1 MAGLDASTFL
11 RFLRM
16 VRSIFT
22 VTCVISVALIV
33 INIIYNMKNVPSE
46 ARTALSLLTIANV
59 SGSWAWPALA
69 SSYLISAFLF
79 PSLVSQTD
87 NRLHHHVLYL
97 EELEDY
103 GVSSKSMVPIACLS
117 EQDLFENT
125 HGHPN
130 QEGLQERRRIVGFDG
145 SAQSRRDQDRTRD

>member
-69 SSYLISAFLF
+69 SSYLISTF
-79 PSLVSQTD
+79 PTLLLTLSQTD
-87 NRLHHHVLYL
+87 NRLYHHVLYL

-103 GVSSKSMVPIACLS
+103 GFSSKSMVPVACLS
-117 EQDLFENT
+117 E
-125 HGHPN
+125 
-130 QEGLQERRRIVGFDG
+130 
-145 SAQSRRDQDRTRD
+145 

>member
-1 MAGLDASTFL
+1 MIQNIGLDASTFL

-33 INIIYNMKNVPSE
+33 VNIIYNMKKVPAE

-69 SSYLISAFLF
+69 SSYLISEST
-79 PSLVSQTD
+79 PSDRSYPTAD
-87 NRLHHHVLYL
+87 SRLSHHVLHL
-97 EELEDY
+97 AELEDN
-103 GVSSKSMVPIACLS
+103 GLAPKPMVPIARLP
-117 EQDLFENT
+117 EQDLLKDID
-125 HGHPN
+125 GHSD
-130 QEGLQERRRIVGFDG
+130 QKGLSE
-145 SAQSRRDQDRTRD
+145 

>member
-69 SSYLISAFLF
+69 SSYLISA
-79 PSLVSQTD
+79 SLTLSLSFELQTD
-87 NRLHHHVLYL
+87 HRLYHHVFHL
-97 EELEDY
+97 EKLEDY
-103 GVSSKSMVPIACLS
+103 GLPSKSMVPIPCLS
-117 EQDLFENT
+117 EQDLFEDA
-125 HGHPN
+125 HGHSD
-130 QEGLQERRRIVGFDG
+130 QEGLQE
-145 SAQSRRDQDRTRD
+145 

>member
-46 ARTALSLLTIANV
+46 ARTALSLLTMANV

-69 SSYLISAFLF
+69 SSYLISTF
-79 PSLVSQTD
+79 PTLLLALSQTD
-87 NRLHHHVLYL
+87 IRLYHHVLYL
-97 EELEDY
+97 EELEDD
-103 GVSSKSMVPIACLS
+103 GLPPKSLVPIPCLS
-117 EQDLFENT
+117 EQDLFEDT
-125 HGHPN
+125 HGHSD
-130 QEGLQERRRIVGFDG
+130 QEGLQE
-145 SAQSRRDQDRTRD
+145 

>member
-1 MAGLDASTFL
+1 
-11 RFLRM
+11 M

-69 SSYLISAFLF
+69 SSYLISTF
-79 PSLVSQTD
+79 PTLLLTLSQTD
-87 NRLHHHVLYL
+87 NRLYHHVLYL

-103 GVSSKSMVPIACLS
+103 GLLAKSMVPIPCLPK
-117 EQDLFENT
+117 QDLFQDA
-125 HGHPN
+125 HGYSD
-130 QEGLQERRRIVGFDG
+130 QEGLQE
-145 SAQSRRDQDRTRD
+145 

>member
-69 SSYLISAFLF
+69 SSYLISA
-79 PSLVSQTD
+79 SLTLSLSFELQTND
-87 NRLHHHVLYL
+87 RLYHHVFHL

-103 GVSSKSMVPIACLS
+103 GLPSKSMVPIACLP
-117 EQDLFENT
+117 EQDLFQDAY
-125 HGHPN
+125 GYSD
-130 QEGLQERRRIVGFDG
+130 QEGL
-145 SAQSRRDQDRTRD
+145 

>member
-1 MAGLDASTFL
+1 MIQNIGTILKHCCRGLANQIGLDASTFL

-33 INIIYNMKNVPSE
+33 INIIYNMKNVPKE

-69 SSYLISAFLF
+69 SSYLISK
-79 PSLVSQTD
+79 
-87 NRLHHHVLYL
+87 
-97 EELEDY
+97 
-103 GVSSKSMVPIACLS
+103 SSC
-117 EQDLFENT
+117 
-125 HGHPN
+125 
-130 QEGLQERRRIVGFDG
+130 
-145 SAQSRRDQDRTRD
+145 

>member
-69 SSYLISAFLF
+69 SSYLISTSPTLLLA
-79 PSLVSQTD
+79 SSQTD
-87 NRLHHHVLYL
+87 TRLYHHVFYL

-103 GVSSKSMVPIACLS
+103 GLPSKSMVPIARLP
-117 EQDLFENT
+117 EQDLFEDA
-125 HGHPN
+125 HGHSD
-130 QEGLQERRRIVGFDG
+130 QEGLQE
-145 SAQSRRDQDRTRD
+145 